1 MYILSKY
8 LCFQLCSLE
17 LFYIWLLILSR
28 YSRHRVSS
36 LALIHEHARTNDQAK
51 RVYDHDNLRGL
62 AIWLA
67 MWDFQEIDSHI
78 VGQQRNLESGKEELP
93 CRVIKIAT
101 ATAIVVVIVVISLSL
116 VTCIKLPYYIR
127 EFNICHCTALIR
139 RLQISSRKECVVS
152 QERD

>member
-67 MWDFQEIDSHI
+67 MC
-78 VGQQRNLESGKEELP
+78 VR
-93 CRVIKIAT
+93 
-101 ATAIVVVIVVISLSL
+101 LSRDRF
-116 VTCIKLPYYIR
+116 THSWSTTQSRKWEGR
-127 EFNICHCTALIR
+127 TALQSNQNCDSDSDSSSDSSDQPQPRHVYQITILHT
-139 RLQISSRKECVVS
+139 RLQHLPLHSINTQATNK
-152 QERD
+152 